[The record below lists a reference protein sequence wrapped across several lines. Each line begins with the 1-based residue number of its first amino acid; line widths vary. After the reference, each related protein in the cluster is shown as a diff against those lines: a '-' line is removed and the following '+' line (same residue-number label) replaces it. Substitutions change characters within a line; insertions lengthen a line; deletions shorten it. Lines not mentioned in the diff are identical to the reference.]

1 MGFFAQAEKI
11 VSKTGHIVK
20 EVAQDINKNT
30 EGWGTKADQWLD
42 KTSDKIETK
51 IKKDKTPNNSASSS
65 PTPTATTVSEPV
77 TPVVIVP
84 EDATPPAPRTLRDD
98 R

>member
-1 MGFFAQAEKI
+1 MGFFAHAEKI

-30 EGWGTKADQWLD
+30 EGWGSKADQWLD
-42 KTSDKIETK
+42 KTSDKIENK
-51 IKKDKTPNNSASSS
+51 IKKDKTPNTTSSS
-65 PTPTATTVSEPV
+65 TNPTETTVSEPV

-84 EDATPPAPRTLRDD
+84 EENTSPTPRVLRD